1 MAQEINRLKARIL
14 ELGEKGDQANHTIKN
29 EDDLVRVVKE
39 LKAELQ
45 HLKKSNTIIH

>member
-14 ELGEKGDQANHTIKN
+14 ELGEKDDQANHTIKN
-29 EDDLVRVVKE
+29 EDDLARVVKE

-45 HLKKSNTIIH
+45 HLKKSNAIIH